1 MIYVVS
7 WRIATIADPRIRWCD
22 DVCMA
27 KAPLDP
33 ETGRRRRGRPP
44 ALNVDMIAAAALAE
58 LEHLSVAAV
67 ARRLGVAQGGIYH
80 HVAGRSDLVRLAADE
95 ALRDWPGPDRGL
107 PWRDLLHA
115 YAYAL
120 WQCLWQHPGLED
132 AIQALTEP
140 PPRLAAVVSDVVEL
154 LMAEGVE
161 QQTARDAVLLVT
173 HLAHDEARW
182 ARMSDPQEPNTDR
195 LLRRVDLVLDGV
207 QLRIERP
214 GSHDSK

>member
-1 MIYVVS
+1 
-7 WRIATIADPRIRWCD
+7 
-22 DVCMA
+22 
-27 KAPLDP
+27 
-33 ETGRRRRGRPP
+33 
-44 ALNVDMIAAAALAE
+44 MIAAAALAE
-58 LEHLSVAAV
+58 LENLSIAAV

-80 HVAGRSDLVRLAADE
+80 HVAGRSDLVRLAANE
-95 ALRDWPGPDRGL
+95 ALRDWSGPDQAL
-107 PWRDLLHA
+107 TWRDLMHA

-120 WQCLWQHPGLED
+120 WHRLWQHPGLEG

-140 PPRLAAVVSDVVEL
+140 PPRLAAVIGNVVEL

-182 ARMSDPQEPNTDR
+182 TRLSGAQEPEVSR

-214 GSHDSK
+214 GSHSSA